1 MRRMPIWAAAAA
13 ACLVGPFLLR
23 AVPPSR
29 SAGSIASRIAARKKR
44 AILLAAATGTVD
56 KAKAAAEPA
65 KKPSATT
72 KPAPKPAPAPGA
84 KPAPKPG
91 PKPTPKP
98 APKPAPKPT
107 TKPAPKPEPKP
118 VPKPTTKPA
127 AKPEPK
133 PAPKPAPKPT
143 PKPAPKPAPKPTPK
157 PTPKATT
164 KPAPKPEP
172 KPAPKRVPKPVPKPT
187 TKPAPKPGPKP
198 APKPAPKPVPKP
210 LPGPTPASAAM
221 RRATAFMRFQFD
233 GIDYNDLIKLIAQNA
248 NKPILGEF
256 NIPGTLTF
264 YDSEPYTYE
273 ETIDTLN
280 ILLAMKGFWLVED
293 PRYFRV
299 IPINQIPH
307 QAPILSGMAE
317 MEQARPGEIVTV
329 VIPLKF
335 LAADTASK
343 AIVRMVSSWGSI
355 SPLLKGKGIVI
366 TDSVSNIRRISSFLR
381 LFDTEA
387 TGTGHQV
394 DTYQLKHASAR
405 AVSQIVSKVFG
416 GTQRRKY
423 YRNPVT
429 GRYEVD
435 PTAISAAPIIATADD
450 RTNTVFLLGAAD
462 SLAMA
467 KQMIEQLDAG
477 GDEVGGDIR
486 IFELKNAKAEDV
498 AAVLTRVFG
507 DTRSSGSPYGQ
518 SSSRYNRYASPSPVQ
533 VSSSAPIRIIPD
545 AATNRLIVSAPAAQ
559 MTAIEALIKDLDTAS
574 VEAGGAK
581 IVRLKAA
588 DAQQLA
594 GIVTSMLS
602 VTSRDRYGRST
613 STSSVRVSA
622 DPRTNSLVI
631 AGSAA
636 DIQMADTIIQELDK
650 EGEATAREIHV
661 VQLKAGDARQ
671 IASALMRI
679 FSRTTGSP
687 SYGSRY
693 SRYGQPPTSDSSSS
707 IRVEADTATNCLLI
721 ACAPGDWPTIQK
733 ILDEL
738 EANVAPLATPVTKRY
753 VLKAAKAE
761 EIAETLRQ
769 IYGGTRASPYSPY
782 SRTRSGSRYGGY
794 SGYRGPSGTTGRTQ
808 VPVTIAID
816 QNTNSLIISAA
827 EGDQQAIAELIKVL
841 DVASTEKVD
850 PIRLVRLENAEA
862 AKLAATLE
870 AMLPTPDRGR
880 PREVYIHAD
889 SLTNS
894 LLIRAPEAQRKMIE
908 EMIST
913 LDQETKAQARETRI
927 IPLKHTSAS
936 ELARMLGQL
945 YPGASAAAQPYNR
958 FSRYSRGRAPTPTDQ
973 PDRIVITPA
982 PGDRALVIDAPRTK
996 IDEIA
1001 ELIKALDT
1009 EDAPGKVI
1017 VRTYDLKNAKAQ
1029 EVAGNLAALFAEQRR
1044 GRMPSEGAEPEPR
1057 FEANATTNQLFVA
1070 ATAAQLVEI
1079 DKVIETLKEATLL
1092 ASETKTFMLKFAKAS
1107 ELVDVLQTML
1117 SEAPATSSSPA
1128 YSRYRGRYRSPTAS
1142 TSGGVRVAALIEAN
1156 AIVVQGPPEKLAL
1169 AEKLITSFDVPEIGA
1184 QSDIEVVRLTN
1195 ARADVLV
1202 ATLRNM
1208 LPPAG
1213 RGQEQEVFIE
1223 AEKATNS
1230 VLLRAPQAQREKLR
1244 TIIAQLDK
1252 DTSDQTREVRI
1263 IPLKHASAAQL
1274 AMMFQQLYSASA
1286 SVSSTYS
1293 RYRGGRFRSPAAET
1307 DDQVIITA
1315 APGDKAIVVDAPK
1328 TKIDEI
1334 AKLILSLD
1342 VESSPGNLI
1351 VRTYQLTN
1359 MRASELADALRR
1371 LFASDART
1379 GRYGPRAP
1387 TGAPSEPEPRFEGD
1401 ATTNQ
1406 LMVAATVAQFVEIDK
1421 LIEKLQASPALAT
1434 ETKTFV
1440 LKHARAADIVGV
1452 LETMLAESAAVSSPS
1467 TRYRGS
1473 RGYRGARGPAGPQG
1487 HVRVSSVDAANVI
1500 VVQGP
1505 PDKIALAEK
1514 LIAMF
1519 DNPAA
1524 AQQTTIRLIPLK
1536 NAQAESVAAKLQT
1549 MLPPAER
1556 GERQQ
1561 VFIQA
1566 DALTNSVLL
1575 RAPESERRMLEEMIA
1590 KLDEATKAQAR
1601 ELRIIELEHASASA
1615 MADMLSQLFAGSD
1628 GAPSSSG
1635 RFGPFGR
1642 FGRRTRTIMPGG
1654 DDAERVIITAAP
1666 SDRALVIDAPKDKI
1680 DEIAQMV
1687 ARLDVE
1693 EAPWQ
1698 LQVRTYKLVNSKA
1711 VNVAASLERLF
1722 SQGRRGMPTR
1732 GRTAPG
1738 GGVPEPEPRFD
1749 ADAATN
1755 QLFVAATT
1763 SQFDEIEKVIK
1774 EIQAADPL
1782 LAIQTRTFQLRFAR
1796 ATQLAEVLQTMLAEA
1811 PTSTGFSPYRRGRGG
1826 PSTPTGTVRVA
1837 ALAASNAI
1845 VVQGPPEKILLAE
1858 ELIKTFDNETVGG
1871 QPVIEIVQLKNAQA
1885 VSLAEAVNASLA
1897 ARAAPSGYSRR
1908 GPTGGGQ
1915 EQTVM
1920 VTAETNSNSILVR
1933 GPAGEV
1939 PPVVEMIKRL
1949 DEQGDSSGVQVRVFK
1964 LENSS
1969 AVELASTVGTLFR
1982 DMLRQS
1988 GRGGRAGRTAETT
2001 PFSVAG
2007 DERTNNLVVSTTTA
2021 NFKIVEQIIESLD
2034 KAGPLRDVAYVYLE
2048 YADAWD
2054 VAGKLDA
2061 MYADR
2066 RGATRPV
2073 IEADEYSNA
2082 VTIIAKEADLR
2093 DMEAVVARLD
2103 DAIKLD
2109 DTPVLRILPMT
2120 RLRAVQMAEMIKH
2133 LYGQMSD
2140 TEIIIR
2146 DSVPTRPLFPG
2157 DANSTV
2163 IPLPGIRPEGGGLFA
2178 PLKMP
2183 ETAPSTAPAA
2193 SQPAGATTRP
2203 TTRPEGDIGARRK
2216 VTIAPDSG
2224 GLIIVGPREELEN
2237 IQTLIDQ
2244 FALGAAEDEAEFRII
2259 KVRQA
2264 DPAAIAQTLDA
2275 LFNPKVKAPQQRQQ
2289 PSRGGERGRS
2299 GQRPQAVQLPKPV
2312 ITVVAD
2318 VRTRSLI
2325 VRAKPADF
2333 EVIIPLVK
2341 ELDKVPSEISEI
2353 RIFTLKNTDA
2363 TEVAGNLREL
2373 FSLAAKSAAPGGRS
2387 GSSAP
2392 RGSSSS
2398 SGRSRGS
2405 SASSPQQQRA
2415 EMIRQMIEA
2424 RRSRGGGS
2432 SQGGGRTGGRR
2443 GARGAQGQKGA
2454 QGKEAAKDK
2463 QALTTGAT
2471 KVDTAATVIVGITA
2485 NRATNSVI
2493 VTAPPDAM
2501 ALIQLIIEELDQAKP
2516 DTRSVRLYPLAH
2528 AEVGPTVTA
2537 LREVFSGAAAR
2548 TSRTRTTTGG
2558 PDEQVIVAGDEAGKL
2573 VIVSAPEEEHELV
2586 ATVIKEM
2593 DAAQSAG
2600 EVEIRVYRL
2609 EYAQA
2614 TSVATALSSALA
2626 TSASAG
2632 GRTARRG
2639 GGTTLTGA
2647 SGQLRIS
2654 ADSSSNSLVVR
2665 ASKEDHERID
2675 KLIEQ
2680 MDAPP
2685 EAAYPV
2691 RTIALKN
2698 ADAAEVAQTVS
2709 ALFGGGG
2716 ASGAASSRRPG
2727 MRRQTTTGGGGA
2739 RAIIEADTKAKMLLV
2754 RADDETFAKIQEVVA
2769 KLDVVSAEMP
2779 VVKMY
2784 PVKNAEVPT
2793 VVLAL
2798 QEIFGAG
2805 AARGTAGRTRT
2816 GTRRSPTSGE
2826 APITVVGD
2834 EGARKI
2840 IVSAPEDKHPLIA
2853 KVIADIDES
2862 QSEEA
2867 VTVLVYRL
2875 EHAEAQSA
2883 ATALASALNVSTG
2896 GGGRGRPT
2904 AAGGAGQL
2912 RISADRSS
2920 NSLVIRAS
2928 AEDHGKIGKLISD
2941 IDAPPTE
2948 TRYPV
2953 RVLML
2958 KNADAAQMSEL
2969 LNAMFGGE
2977 SRPRRTGRGSRG
2989 PGGRS
2994 GQTASGKTGAV
3005 IQSDTKSG
3013 MLLIRAD
3020 DETFAKIQ
3028 EIVAKL
3034 DVALLPQVKLYSLK
3048 NADVSAVVLALQE
3061 IFGGG
3066 TAAGGRTRT
3075 RTGRVLTT
3083 GDVPV
3088 TIVGDEA
3095 ARKIIVAAT
3104 EDKHAL
3110 IAQVIKEIDESQPGG
3125 QATVK
3130 VYRLEHAQAQSL
3142 ATALADALSAGR
3154 AGGGRGRGGAAAAA
3168 AGASGQL
3175 RISADAGSNSLVVR
3189 ATKEDHEK
3197 IAKLVADMD
3206 QPAAAKY
3213 PVRAIALK
3221 HADATE
3227 VAQTLNALFGA
3238 AGAARARRGARTAP
3252 AGEAGVIIEADRS
3265 ARTVLIRADDETF
3278 AKIEEVVA
3286 KLDVEGTGRPTPT
3299 IIALT
3304 HATAGDIAP
3313 TLQASFAPAPGE
3325 RRQPEDAVTIIAEPL
3340 SNSLIVTATGAN
3352 LEKVKALLAQLDKE
3366 TAAGA
3371 RTELLVLKNA
3381 RAADLAGVLSQV
3393 SGASGATAAGRFRG
3407 RRTTG
3412 ATGVQPQGVVVAA
3425 EPASNALVISGPE
3438 KEVTRLLAMAKQL
3451 DEAAGATAVPVVKM
3465 YPVKNADVP
3474 TVVEALQQ
3482 IFGAQG
3488 AGGVTGRRTG
3498 ARRATAAG
3506 GEWQVTI
3513 LGDEGARQIIVAA
3526 PEDKHPLI
3534 AKVIKDIDES
3544 QSEEAVAVKVYR
3556 LENAQA
3562 QAVAGALADA
3572 LNVTSAAG
3580 RRGGG
3585 TARAGTGQLRISA
3598 DSSSNSLVVRASKE
3612 DHEKIAAL
3620 VEEMDQAPADKYPVR
3635 AIALTNADATEL
3647 ATVLNALFVKGAT
3660 AGGGRGRSTA
3670 ATKGSVAIEADRGS
3684 RMLLVRADDET
3695 FQKISELAKQLD
3707 VPTGKAARTLVALKH
3722 AKAELVAASL
3732 SQAFAPQRGERVTP
3746 DDLVTVVPEAGTN
3759 SIIVTANAA
3768 NLEKVKTLLAQL
3780 DVETAGTR
3788 RELMLLKHA
3797 KASELAT
3804 VLTQMVAAS
3813 TAGGRA
3819 RRGTAGTTT
3828 TQGVTISADE
3838 GSNTLIVSGPSAQ
3851 VDETMQ
3857 MAMQLDQASETT
3869 ASTVEIIPLKNGDA
3883 YTVAGMLRDLYNQ
3896 QVQAAKQSRQTV
3908 APLAIT
3914 ADERANALVVATNKD
3929 MHEKVARWVGEMEKM
3944 KPARGTMRL
3953 IQLKNVDPEEVEKA
3967 IQQLFN
3973 TPSGGARGPRG
3984 VTARRA
3990 PSRTTSSASTGGRV
4004 QTSVLGQQRAILI
4017 NASDEDFETIKE
4029 LAKALDEAAIAA
4041 KQTVKVFVLTKAD
4054 NSRVAAALTSM
4065 YRPVRGV
4072 TPRPEDQVTITAL
4085 DQTNAVVV
4093 SAAKE
4098 KMEEVGHLIDQLD
4111 KEEVAPQLEF
4121 RIYSLQNAQPT
4132 KILPALQ
4139 QMLTQIR
4146 KLRPN
4151 ETIDAQADERTRSII
4166 VTAKSTLF
4174 DQIEVIIKALDKA
4187 PAQAKVEV
4195 LIIPL
4200 KKADA
4205 TRLADVLTEMIR
4217 PSAAGQVTPE
4227 ARALQEQIR
4236 LLRVRT
4242 AAKEKIPELDLT
4254 KPIKIA
4260 SDPVVQ
4266 GQQGSNSLIIS
4277 STPENLLA
4285 MQAIVEVMDT
4295 VPLAE
4300 GVKVRLL
4307 HLKNADA
4314 TSVRTILQDI
4324 FTQGEELAGH
4334 PGSSVAGRAV
4344 PETLTGKAL
4353 VHPFN
4358 VSVDLRTNTLVVA
4371 GLEESLAL
4379 AELIVKDLDRE
4390 QGKIVTEVKLFRL
4403 KHADAARLV
4412 PILQAVF
4419 AEQAVTATTAEAE
4432 GLRTQVTRLKTVLA
4446 DKLPKESTFPKTH
4459 PALTIQADEATNI
4472 VIVAARSDIMPLI
4485 ADVLNTMD
4493 IPGAGSLNTVRIY
4506 PLVNADAAA
4515 IETILNALHSGP
4527 NAQLIR
4533 DEDKPT
4539 IAVDNRTNAL
4549 VISASEKTFAV
4560 IDLLLKRLDV
4570 KATIAMHEIRLVP
4583 LANAEAA
4590 TLAPVLQEMMDA
4602 RVQRQAALGVKDAEA
4617 LRMLISS
4624 DARSNSLIVG
4634 GGKDGFELIKSLA
4647 KQLDD
4652 AAPALGGAIQLLP
4665 LTHGNAGTLSTTLSN
4680 LFDQRYQAAR
4690 TPEVQRQK
4698 PIILPDLRTN
4708 SLLVSANADDSKILA
4723 SLLKK
4728 MDVEL
4733 VDPAVRLEVIPLKH
4747 NDAGIVGPAIQQIFN
4762 ARLTSMTPPGVT
4774 PAPQDRVDVVTDALA
4789 NALIISASKEN
4800 LKLITDL
4807 LKKVDVE
4814 PPTETGVVRIYPL
4827 KNSDAQRIATMLQS
4841 LISQGLY
4848 KPGAALA
4855 AQQSPALAAREK
4867 VAIVVDIR
4875 TNALIVSAS
4884 KENFAVLEEII
4895 RKIDEAE
4902 DFGLLGDI
4910 RMYTLKNADATQ
4922 LGPSLQALFDAKR
4935 QAEVAAGGSG
4945 LSLTVSFVPD
4955 ARTNTLLVA
4964 GSRESFAAVEEM
4976 LKKLDAEQIVAATQF
4991 KVFRLKNATAT
5002 TLQPTLDQLFTQRVT
5017 RGQTREPVTIIADA
5031 RANTLIVGASPHDMK
5046 LAESLIKQLDEA
5058 EAKADTA
5065 LTSFTLEKADATQV
5079 ANTLRALY
5087 QPPGAAAGAVTI
5099 GVDERTNTIIVSA
5112 GPADLKRISDL
5123 IKQLD
5128 KVQLTNV
5135 TEIRVFTLNHA
5146 DATELSAVL
5155 IATLTNKPAPLTA
5168 ASPNRQTLLQFIR
5181 KTEDGKELIA
5191 TALQEGVL
5199 ITPDAR
5205 SNSLVVLAPV
5215 RNMPL
5220 LESLIKALDS
5230 TSPRLAEI
5238 RVFTL
5243 INADAQQMADIL
5255 TELFRLG
5262 AGAAAAKAVNYTLV
5276 TTQPA
5281 KPAASAIVGS
5291 TEQDALSVTVDVR
5304 TNSLLIGGTKRYVEL
5319 AEKIIQELDSSPAQ
5333 ERKTKVYRLRN
5344 AQAVDI
5350 QTAMQSFLD
5359 AERQRLTSTLG
5370 TDGMGAAHRLL
5381 EREVAVVAEETS
5393 NALLLSAS
5401 PRYFPIIE
5409 NLIEELDQPPP
5420 QVLIQTMLAEVK
5432 LTETHELGIDWNIT
5446 SYWDR
5451 RSKTVTGGT
5460 QFSLAAPGSGLSLS
5474 ITAGDLTFFLRA
5486 LESQNR
5492 LEILSRPQILASDN
5506 QQAEINVGQRVP
5518 FISQSRV
5525 TDQGTTINTIQ
5536 YEQIGIILRVT
5547 PRINPEGFVKLE
5559 VHPEISS
5566 LDESTVDISEG
5577 VKAIII
5583 NEVTADTTVNVQDG
5597 HTIIL
5602 GGLITTQDNDIEDK
5616 IPFFGDLPWVGV
5628 LFRTMKRK
5636 PERRELLIILTPHVM
5651 HKIEDADADADKQL
5665 QRMRKLREFEAGQ
5678 MDDYLKEYLDSFLR
5692 MEGGKNGGKATTQ
5705 PAAGSVRL
5713 PWVLPSVRPAG
5724 SASRGPAAGKT
5735 RQVAWS
5741 KTVRRLHQAANLV
5754 REGSTP

>member
-1 MRRMPIWAAAAA
+1 
-13 ACLVGPFLLR
+13 
-23 AVPPSR
+23 
-29 SAGSIASRIAARKKR
+29 
-44 AILLAAATGTVD
+44 
-56 KAKAAAEPA
+56 
-65 KKPSATT
+65 
-72 KPAPKPAPAPGA
+72 
-84 KPAPKPG
+84 
-91 PKPTPKP
+91 
-98 APKPAPKPT
+98 
-107 TKPAPKPEPKP
+107 
-118 VPKPTTKPA
+118 
-127 AKPEPK
+127 
-133 PAPKPAPKPT
+133 
-143 PKPAPKPAPKPTPK
+143 
-157 PTPKATT
+157 
-164 KPAPKPEP
+164 
-172 KPAPKRVPKPVPKPT
+172 
-187 TKPAPKPGPKP
+187 
-198 APKPAPKPVPKP
+198 
-210 LPGPTPASAAM
+210 
-221 RRATAFMRFQFD
+221 MRFQFD
-233 GIDYNDLIKLIAQNA
+233 GITYDDLVKLIAQNA

-256 NIPGTLTF
+256 KIPGTLTF
-264 YDSEPYTYE
+264 HDSEPYTYE

-293 PRYFRV
+293 ERYFRV
-299 IPINQIPH
+299 IPITQIPH
-307 QAPILSGMAE
+307 ESPILPGMAE
-317 MEQARPGEIVTV
+317 LERARPGEVVTV

-355 SPLLKGKGIVI
+355 SPLVKGKGIVI
-366 TDSVSNIRRISSFLR
+366 TDSVSNIRRISSFLK
-381 LFDTEA
+381 LFDTEE
-387 TGTGHQV
+387 TGAAHQV
-394 DTYQLKHASAR
+394 ETCRLKHASAR
-405 AVSQIVSKVFG
+405 IVGQIISKIFG

-423 YRNPVT
+423 YKNPVT
-429 GRYEVD
+429 GRYELD
-435 PTAISAAPIIATADD
+435 PTAISAAPIIATADE
-450 RTNTVFLLGAAD
+450 RTNSIILLGT
-462 SLAMA
+462 SETLVQA
-467 KQMIEQLDAG
+467 KQMIEHLDEGSEEA
-477 GDEVGGDIR
+477 GGDIR

-498 AAVLTRVFG
+498 ARVLSQVFSETG
-507 DTRSSGSPYGQ
+507 RSPAGSSDYSRYSRYSRYTPSSSGAQ
-518 SSSRYNRYASPSPVQ
+518 ISSMPV
-533 VSSSAPIRIIPD
+533 RIIAD
-545 AATNRLIVSAPAAQ
+545 GATNRLIVSAPADK
-559 MTAIEALIKDLDTAS
+559 MVAIEALIKDLDKAS
-574 VEAGGAK
+574 VQAGGTK

-594 GIVTSMLS
+594 SIVSATLS
-602 VTSRDRYGRST
+602 VTSRDRYGRPT

-622 DPRTNSLVI
+622 DPRTNSLII

-650 EGEATAREIHV
+650 EGEVTAREIHV

-693 SRYGQPPTSDSSSS
+693 SRYGQPPMSSSSS

-761 EIAETLRQ
+761 DLAETLRQ
-769 IYGGTRASPYSPY
+769 IYGGARTSPYSPY
-782 SRTRSGSRYGGY
+782 SRSRYGSRYSGY
-794 SGYRGPSGTTGRTQ
+794 SGYRGPPGATGRTQ

-816 QNTNSLIISAA
+816 RNTNSLIVSAA
-827 EGDQQAIAELIKVL
+827 DDDQQAIAELIKVL
-841 DVASTEKVD
+841 DVASTEKID
-850 PIRLVRLENAEA
+850 PIRMIRLENAEA
-862 AKLAATLE
+862 TKLAATLE
-870 AMLPTPDRGR
+870 AMLPSPDRGR

-889 SLTNS
+889 SLTNT

-908 EMIST
+908 EMIAT
-913 LDQETKAQARETRI
+913 LDKETRTAARETRI
-927 IPLKHTSAS
+927 IPLNHTSAS

-945 YPGASAAAQPYNR
+945 YPDASTVSQPYSR
-958 FSRYSRGRAPTPTDQ
+958 YGRYSRSRAPTTSTEQ
-973 PDRIVITPA
+973 PDRVIITPA
-982 PGDRALVIDAPRTK
+982 PGDRALVIDAPKTK

-1029 EVAGNLAALFAEQRR
+1029 EVASNLAALFADQRR
-1044 GRMPSEGAEPEPR
+1044 GRMPTERAEPEPR

-1092 ASETKTFMLKFAKAS
+1092 ASETKTFKLKFAKAT
-1107 ELVDVLQTML
+1107 ELVNVLQTML
-1117 SEAPATSSSPA
+1117 SEAPATSSYSP
-1128 YSRYRGRYRSPTAS
+1128 YSRYRGRYRSPTPSAAG
-1142 TSGGVRVAALIEAN
+1142 GGVRVAALVEAN

-1184 QSDIEVVRLTN
+1184 QSEIEVVKLTN

-1208 LPPAG
+1208 MPPTG

-1230 VLLRAPQAQREKLR
+1230 VLLRAPQTQRERLK

-1263 IPLKHASAAQL
+1263 IALKHASAAQL
-1274 AMMFQQLYSASA
+1274 AMMFQQLYPASA
-1286 SVSSTYS
+1286 AVSPYS
-1293 RYRGGRFRSPAAET
+1293 RYRGGRYRSPVPES
-1307 DDQVIITA
+1307 DERVIITA

-1334 AKLILSLD
+1334 AKLISSLD
-1342 VESSPGNLI
+1342 LESSPGNLI

-1359 MRASELADALRR
+1359 MRATELADALRR
-1371 LFASDART
+1371 LFASDTRG
-1379 GRYGPRAP
+1379 GRYGTRMAA
-1387 TGAPSEPEPRFEGD
+1387 GAPSEREPRFEGD

-1406 LMVAATVAQFVEIDK
+1406 LMVAATTAQFVEIDK
-1421 LIEKLQASPALAT
+1421 LIETLKASPTLAT
-1434 ETKTFV
+1434 ETRTFV

-1452 LETMLAESAAVSSPS
+1452 LETMLSESAAATPQSSS
-1467 TRYRGS
+1467 RYRGY
-1473 RGYRGARGPAGPQG
+1473 RNYRGARGPSGPQG
-1487 HVRVSSVDAANVI
+1487 QVRVSSVDASNVI

-1519 DNPAA
+1519 DDPAA
-1524 AQQTTIRLIPLK
+1524 ARQATIRLIPLK
-1536 NAQAESVAAKLQT
+1536 NAQAESVAAKLQA
-1549 MLPPAER
+1549 MLPPPER
-1556 GERQQ
+1556 GQTQQ
-1561 VFIQA
+1561 IFIQA

-1575 RAPESERRMLEEMIA
+1575 RAPESERTMLEEMIT

-1601 ELRIIELEHASASA
+1601 EMRIIELKHASASA
-1615 MADMLSQLFAGSD
+1615 MAEMLSQLFAGS
-1628 GAPSSSG
+1628 GATPTGLG
-1635 RFGPFGR
+1635 RYGSFGR
-1642 FGRRTRTIMPGG
+1642 FGRRTRTVIPAG
-1654 DDAERVIITAAP
+1654 DDAQRVIITAAP
-1666 SDRALVIDAPKDKI
+1666 GDKALVVDAPKDKI

-1698 LQVRTYKLVNSKA
+1698 VQVRTYRLVNSKA
-1711 VNVAASLERLF
+1711 VDVAGSLERLF
-1722 SQGRRGMPTR
+1722 SERRRGMATR
-1732 GRTAPG
+1732 GRSAPG
-1738 GGVPEPEPRFD
+1738 GMPEPEPRFD

-1755 QLFVAATT
+1755 QLFVAATAE
-1763 SQFDEIEKVIK
+1763 QFEEIEKIIK
-1774 EIQAADPL
+1774 EVQAADPL
-1782 LAIQTRTFQLRFAR
+1782 LAIQTRTFRLKFAR
-1796 ATQLAEVLQTMLAEA
+1796 ATQLAEVLQTMLTET
-1811 PTSTGFSPYRRGRGG
+1811 PTGFSPYRRGRGSAA
-1826 PSTPTGTVRVA
+1826 PSGTTVRVA
-1837 ALAASNAI
+1837 AVAASNAV

-1858 ELIKTFDNETVGG
+1858 ELIQTFDNEAVSEQT
-1871 QPVIEIVQLKNAQA
+1871 VIEIVTLKNAQA

-1897 ARAAPSGYSRR
+1897 ERAARSPYGGRGR
-1908 GPTGGGQ
+1908 GPTPAGA
-1915 EQTVM
+1915 EQTVV

-1939 PPVVEMIKRL
+1939 PGVVEMIKRL
-1949 DEQGDSSGVQVRVFK
+1949 DEQGDNTGVQVRVFK

-1988 GRGGRAGRTAETT
+1988 GRGAGRRTAETT

-2007 DERTNNLVVSTTTA
+2007 DERTNNLVVSTTAA

-2034 KAGPLRDVAYVYLE
+2034 KAGPRVDVQYVYLE
-2048 YADAWD
+2048 HADAWD
-2054 VAGKLDA
+2054 VASKLNS

-2066 RGATRPV
+2066 RGAAKPV
-2073 IEADEYSNA
+2073 IEADEFSNA

-2093 DMEAVVARLD
+2093 DMQDVIARLD
-2103 DAIKLD
+2103 EAIRLD
-2109 DTPVLRILPMT
+2109 ETPTLRIVPMT
-2120 RLRAVQMAEMIKH
+2120 RLRATQMADVIKR

-2146 DSVPTRPLFPG
+2146 ESLPTRPLVPG
-2157 DANSTV
+2157 DANSVV

-2178 PLKMP
+2178 PLEMP

-2193 SQPAGATTRP
+2193 ASQPAAAATQP
-2203 TTRPEGDIGARRK
+2203 TTRPAGEVRPRRK
-2216 VTIAPDSG
+2216 VTIAPDAG

-2244 FALGAAEDEAEFRII
+2244 FSMGVAEEEAEFRII

-2275 LFNPKVKAPQQRQQ
+2275 LFNPKIKVPQKRQQ
-2289 PSRGGERGRS
+2289 PSRGGDRSRG
-2299 GQRPQAVQLPKPV
+2299 GQKPQPVQLPKPV

-2318 VRTRSLI
+2318 VRTRSVI

-2341 ELDKVPSEISEI
+2341 ELDKVPSDISEI

-2363 TEVAGNLREL
+2363 TEVASNLREL
-2373 FSLAAKSAAPGGRS
+2373 FSMAAKAASPGGRS
-2387 GSSAP
+2387 GSSGS
-2392 RGSSSS
+2392 RRSSSS
-2398 SGRSRGS
+2398 SSRSRGS

-2415 EMIRQMIEA
+2415 EMIRAMIEA
-2424 RRSRGGGS
+2424 RRRRSGGS
-2432 SQGGGRTGGRR
+2432 TQGSSRTRAKR

-2454 QGKEAAKDK
+2454 QGKEDAKGK
-2463 QALTTGAT
+2463 QAAPGGAT
-2471 KVDTAATVIVGITA
+2471 KVDTASTVIVGITA
-2485 NRATNSVI
+2485 NRDTNSVI

-2501 ALIQLIIEELDQAKP
+2501 DLIELIIEELDQAKP
-2516 DTRSVRLYPLAH
+2516 DTRSVRLYPLTH

-2537 LREVFSGAAAR
+2537 LREVFSGSAGR
-2548 TSRTRTTTGG
+2548 TTRTRTATGARN
-2558 PDEQVIVAGDEAGKL
+2558 EQVIVAGDEAGRL
-2573 VIVSAPEEEHELV
+2573 VIVSAPQEEHELV
-2586 ATVIKEM
+2586 AMVIKEM

-2614 TSVATALSSALA
+2614 TSVASALGGA
-2626 TSASAG
+2626 LQTSASAG
-2632 GRTARRG
+2632 GRRTRSG
-2639 GGTTLTGA
+2639 GGTTSTGGA
-2647 SGQLRIS
+2647 GRVRIS
-2654 ADSSSNSLVVR
+2654 ADASSNSLVVR
-2665 ASKEDHERID
+2665 ASKEDHERIA

-2680 MDAPP
+2680 MDAAP

-2698 ADAAEVAQTVS
+2698 ADAAEVAQTLS
-2709 ALFGGGG
+2709 ALFGAAGRGG
-2716 ASGAASSRRPG
+2716 AAASSRRPRG
-2727 MRRQTTTGGGGA
+2727 MRSAAGGKTAGLV
-2739 RAIIEADTKAKMLLV
+2739 IEADAKAKMLLV
-2754 RADDETFAKIQEVVA
+2754 RTDDETFAKIQEVAA

-2784 PVKNAEVPT
+2784 AVKNAEVP
-2793 VVLAL
+2793 VVVQAL
-2798 QEIFGAG
+2798 QQIFGAG
-2805 AARGTAGRTRT
+2805 GGRAMSVRGRYGARRGTT
-2816 GTRRSPTSGE
+2816 GGE
-2826 APITVVGD
+2826 APIAIVGD
-2834 EGARKI
+2834 EGARKV

-2853 KVIADIDES
+2853 KVITDIDES

-2875 EHAEAQSA
+2875 EYAEARSA
-2883 ATALASALNVSTG
+2883 ATALASALNVAAG
-2896 GGGRGRPT
+2896 GGGRRGP
-2904 AAGGAGQL
+2904 AAGGTGQL

-2928 AEDHGKIGKLISD
+2928 AEDHAKIGKLIAD

-2948 TRYPV
+2948 MRHPV

-2958 KNADAAQMSEL
+2958 KSADAAQMADL
-2969 LNAMFGGE
+2969 LNALFGAE
-2977 SRPRRTGRGSRG
+2977 SRPKRPARGTRGPRGRG
-2989 PGGRS
+2989 
-2994 GQTASGKTGAV
+2994 GQTSSAKSGAV
-3005 IQSDTKSG
+3005 IESDTKSG

-3028 EIVAKL
+3028 EIVAQL
-3034 DVALLPQVKLYSLK
+3034 DVALLPQVKLYSVK

-3061 IFGGG
+3061 IFGGTG
-3066 TAAGGRTRT
+3066 GAAAGRARM

-3083 GDVPV
+3083 REAPV

-3142 ATALADALSAGR
+3142 ATALADALRASR
-3154 AGGGRGRGGAAAAA
+3154 AGGGRGRRGAAPAA
-3168 AGASGQL
+3168 AGGNGQL
-3175 RISADAGSNSLVVR
+3175 RISADASSNSLVVR

-3197 IAKLVADMD
+3197 IAKLIAEMD

-3213 PVRAIALK
+3213 PVRTIVLK

-3227 VAQTLNALFGA
+3227 VAETLNALFGA

-3252 AGEAGVIIEADRS
+3252 AGEAGVIIEADRG

-3278 AKIEEVVA
+3278 AKIQEVVA

-3299 IIALT
+3299 ILALT
-3304 HATAGDIAP
+3304 HAKAADIAP
-3313 TLQASFAPAPGE
+3313 AIQASFAPAPGQ
-3325 RRQPEDAVTIIAEPL
+3325 RRQPDDAVTIVAEAL
-3340 SNSLIVTATGAN
+3340 SNSLIVTASGAN
-3352 LEKVKALLAQLDKE
+3352 VEKVKALVAKLDTE

-3381 RAADLAGVLSQV
+3381 RATDLAGVLSQV
-3393 SGASGATAAGRFRG
+3393 SGASRAPGAGRFRG
-3407 RRTTG
+3407 RRMTG
-3412 ATGVQPQGVVVAA
+3412 ATGVQQQGIVVAA
-3425 EPASNALVISGPE
+3425 EAASNALVISGPE
-3438 KEVTRLLAMAKQL
+3438 KEVERLLAMAKQL

-3488 AGGVTGRRTG
+3488 PGGVTGRRVGT
-3498 ARRATAAG
+3498 RRGTAA

-3544 QSEEAVAVKVYR
+3544 QSGEAVAVKVYR

-3562 QAVAGALADA
+3562 QAVATALANA

-3580 RRGGG
+3580 RRRGG
-3585 TARAGTGQLRISA
+3585 TSAAAAGQLRISA

-3612 DHEKIAAL
+3612 DHDKIAAL
-3620 VEEMDQAPADKYPVR
+3620 IEEMDQAPADKYPVR

-3647 ATVLNALFVKGAT
+3647 AQVLNALFAT
-3660 AGGGRGRSTA
+3660 GGTAGGRGRYA
-3670 ATKGSVAIEADRGS
+3670 AAAKGSVVIEADRGS
-3684 RMLLVRADDET
+3684 KTLLVRADDET
-3695 FQKISELAKQLD
+3695 FQKISALAKQLD
-3707 VPTGKAARTLVALKH
+3707 VPTGKAARTLLALKH
-3722 AKAELVAASL
+3722 AKAELVAGSL
-3732 SQAFAPQRGERVTP
+3732 SQAFAPQRGERLTP

-3759 SIIVTANAA
+3759 SVIVTANAA

-3780 DVETAGTR
+3780 DVEAAGTR
-3788 RELMLLKHA
+3788 TELLLLKHA

-3804 VLTQMVAAS
+3804 VLTRMVTAS
-3813 TAGGRA
+3813 TTGARSGRRTTGGA
-3819 RRGTAGTTT
+3819 TA
-3828 TQGVTISADE
+3828 TQGVTISANE
-3838 GSNTLIVSGPSAQ
+3838 SSNALVVSGPSAQ
-3851 VDETMQ
+3851 VDEIMQ
-3857 MAMQLDQASETT
+3857 MALQLDQASETT
-3869 ASTVEIIPLKNGDA
+3869 ASSVEIIPLKNGDA
-3883 YTVAGMLRDLYNQ
+3883 YTVSGLLRDLYDQ
-3896 QVQAAKQSRQTV
+3896 QVKAARQSGQSI

-3914 ADERANALVVATNKD
+3914 PDERANALVVATNKD
-3929 MHEKVARWVGEMEKM
+3929 MHEKVAKWVAEMEKM

-3990 PSRTTSSASTGGRV
+3990 PSRTASGSAATGGRV
-4004 QTSVLGQQRAILI
+4004 QTSIMGQQRAILV
-4017 NASDEDFETIKE
+4017 NASDEDFETIKK
-4029 LAKALDEAAIAA
+4029 LAEALDEAAIRA
-4041 KQTVKVFVLTKAD
+4041 KQTVEVFVLTKAD

-4072 TPRPEDQVTITAL
+4072 TPRPEDQVTVTAL

-4098 KMEEVGHLIDQLD
+4098 KMEEVAHLIEQLD
-4111 KEEVAPQLEF
+4111 KEEVAPPLEF

-4132 KILPALQ
+4132 KVLPALQ

-4174 DQIEVIIKALDKA
+4174 DQIEVIIKALDKP

-4195 LIIPL
+4195 LILPL

-4217 PSAAGQVTPE
+4217 PSASGQVTPE

-4236 LLRVRT
+4236 LLRVRSVG
-4242 AAKEKIPELDLT
+4242 KEKIPELDLT
-4254 KPIKIA
+4254 KPIKISA
-4260 SDPVVQ
+4260 DPVVQ

-4285 MQAIVEVMDT
+4285 LQAIVEVMDT

-4314 TSVRTILQDI
+4314 TSVQTILQDI
-4324 FTQGEELAGH
+4324 FTQGRELAGH
-4334 PGSSVAGRAV
+4334 PRSSVAGRAV
-4344 PETLTGKAL
+4344 PETVTGKAL

-4412 PILQAVF
+4412 PVLQAVF

-4432 GLRTQVTRLKTVLA
+4432 GLRTQVTRLRTVLA

-4459 PALTIQADEATNI
+4459 PAVTIQADEATNI
-4472 VIVAARSDIMPLI
+4472 LIVAARSDIMPLI
-4485 ADVLNTMD
+4485 TDVLNTMD

-4506 PLVNADAAA
+4506 PLENADATAV
-4515 IETILNALHSGP
+4515 ETILNALHTGP
-4527 NAQLIR
+4527 NAQFIR
-4533 DEDKPT
+4533 DEDKPA
-4539 IAVDNRTNAL
+4539 IAVDTRTNAL
-4549 VISASEKTFAV
+4549 VISASDKTFAV
-4560 IDLLLKRLDV
+4560 IDGLLKRLDV
-4570 KATIAMHEIRLVP
+4570 KATIAMHEIRLIP
-4583 LANAEAA
+4583 LTNAEAA
-4590 TLAPVLQEMMDA
+4590 TLAPTLQEMMDA

-4634 GGKDGFELIKSLA
+4634 GGKDGFELVKSLA

-4652 AAPALGGAIQLLP
+4652 AAPALGGQIQLLP
-4665 LTHGNAGTLSTTLSN
+4665 LKEANAGTLATTLSN

-4690 TPEVQRQK
+4690 TPEVQRQQ

-4747 NDAGIVGPAIQQIFN
+4747 NDAGIVGPAIQQIFE

-4774 PAPQDRVDVVTDALA
+4774 PAPQDRVDVVADALA
-4789 NALIISASKEN
+4789 NALIVSASKEN
-4800 LKLITDL
+4800 LKLIADL

-4814 PPTETGVVRIYPL
+4814 PPMETGVVRIYPL
-4827 KNSDAQRIATMLQS
+4827 KNSDAQRIATMLES

-4895 RKIDEAE
+4895 RKIDEAA

-4922 LGPSLQALFDAKR
+4922 LGPTLQSLFDAKR
-4935 QAEVAAGGSG
+4935 QAEIDAGGSG
-4945 LSLTVSFVPD
+4945 RALQVTFVPD

-4964 GSRESFAAVEEM
+4964 GSRESFAAVEAI
-4976 LKKLDAEQIVAATQF
+4976 LKQLDGENVVAATQF
-4991 KVFRLKNATAT
+4991 RVFRLKNATAT
-5002 TLQPTLDQLFTQRVT
+5002 TLQPTLDRLFTQRVT
-5017 RGQTREPVTIIADA
+5017 RGQTRDPVTIIADA

-5046 LAESLIKQLDEA
+5046 LAEALIKQLDEA
-5058 EAKADTA
+5058 ESKADTA
-5065 LTSFTLEKADATQV
+5065 LKSFTLEKADATQV
-5079 ANTLRALY
+5079 ADTLRALY
-5087 QPPGAAAGAVTI
+5087 EAPGAAAGAVTI

-5112 GPADLKRISDL
+5112 GPADLKRIAEL
-5123 IKQLD
+5123 IQQLD
-5128 KVQLTNV
+5128 KTQLTNV
-5135 TEIRVFTLNHA
+5135 TEIRVFTLEHA
-5146 DATELSAVL
+5146 DATELATL
-5155 IATLTNKPAPLTA
+5155 LTATLTNKPASMTA
-5168 ASPNRQTLLQFIR
+5168 GSPNRQTLLQFIR
-5181 KTEDGKELIA
+5181 KTADGKELIA

-5205 SNSLVVLAPV
+5205 SNSLVVVAPV

-5262 AGAAAAKAVNYTLV
+5262 AAAKAVNYTLV

-5281 KPAASAIVGS
+5281 KPAASATVGS

-5319 AEKIIQELDSSPAQ
+5319 AEKVIEELDSSPAQ
-5333 ERKTKVYRLRN
+5333 ERQTKVYRLRN
-5344 AQAVDI
+5344 AQATDI
-5350 QTAMQSFLD
+5350 ETAMRSFLD
-5359 AERQRLTSTLG
+5359 AERDRLTSTLG
-5370 TDGMGAAHRLL
+5370 TEGMGAAHRLL

-5393 NALLLSAS
+5393 NTLLLSAS
-5401 PRYFPIIE
+5401 PRYFPTIE
-5409 NLIEELDQPPP
+5409 ALIEELDQPPP
-5420 QVLIQTMLAEVK
+5420 QVLIQVLLAEVK
-5432 LTETHELGIDWNIT
+5432 LNETDELGIDWNVT
-5446 SYWDR
+5446 SHWDR
-5451 RSKTVTGGT
+5451 FRKTVSEGT
-5460 QFSLAAPGSGLSLS
+5460 QFSLAAPGTGLSLS
-5474 ITAGDLTFFLRA
+5474 VTAGDLTFFLRA

-5492 LEILSRPQILASDN
+5492 LEILSRPQVLASDN
-5506 QQAEINVGQRVP
+5506 QEAEVNVGQRVP

-5536 YEQIGIILRVT
+5536 YENIGIILRVT
-5547 PRINPEGFVKLE
+5547 PRINPEGFVKLD

-5577 VKAIII
+5577 VKAIIV

-5616 IPFFGDLPWVGV
+5616 IPFFGDLPWVGM
-5628 LFRTMKRK
+5628 LFRAVKK
-5636 PERRELLIILTPHVM
+5636 KIERRELLIILTPHVM
-5651 HKIEDADADADKQL
+5651 QNIEDADADADKQ
-5665 QRMRKLREFEAGQ
+5665 RGRIRKLREFEGKQ
-5678 MDDYLKEYLDSFLR
+5678 MDDYLKEYLDSFLKA
-5692 MEGGKNGGKATTQ
+5692 EGGKDGGKATTQ
-5705 PAAGSVRL
+5705 PAAGSTRL
-5713 PWVLPSVRPAG
+5713 PWDLPNVRPAG
-5724 SASRGPAAGKT
+5724 RASRGPAAGRT

-5741 KTVRRLHQAANLV
+5741 KTVRRLHNAANRV